1 MAIPPIPKKGRLKF
15 FLHPRHWHR
24 WLGVGAMRAV
34 SLLPL
39 PMLAW
44 GGGSLGALL
53 YHIHPSRRQIATINI
68 RKCFPELTA
77 AAQTQMVKRYFRVFG
92 QTLLDM
98 GIAWWASPRRLRR
111 LVTTHGRQHYDR
123 AVADGRNIILLV
135 PHLVGLEVGGL
146 RLSLDRSMCAV
157 FRHVDNE
164 VLRLVMEKGRTRF
177 ALSLMEYNKPLITL
191 VKKVRSGVPLY
202 YLPDQDPR
210 KRKLAFVPF
219 FGVSTATLTTLGRL
233 TKLTDAVVI
242 PCYCRQLP
250 GGKGY
255 EVAFKPPLKDFP
267 TDNAVSDAE
276 RMNREI
282 ERVVREIPEQYFWL
296 HKRFKTRPAG
306 EASFYPKEKRR

>member
-1 MAIPPIPKKGRLKF
+1 MAPPPIPKKGRLRF

-24 WLGVGAMRAV
+24 WLSVGVLRV
-34 SLLPL
+34 ISLLPL

-53 YHIHPSRRQIATINI
+53 YYIHPSRRQIATINI

-77 AAQTQMVKRYFRVFG
+77 AAQTQMVKRHFRVFG
-92 QTLLDM
+92 QALLDM
-98 GIAWWASPRRLRR
+98 GISWWGSPQRLRR
-111 LVTTHGRQHYDR
+111 LVTTHGREHYDR
-123 AVADGRNIILLV
+123 AIADGRNVILLV
-135 PHLVGLEVGGL
+135 PHFVGLEMGVM
-146 RLSLDRSMCAV
+146 RLSLDQSICAV

-164 VLRLVMEKGRTRF
+164 VLRLVIEKGRTRF
-177 ALSLMEYNKPLITL
+177 GLSLMEYNKPLITL

-210 KRKLAFVPF
+210 KRNPAFVPF

>member
-1 MAIPPIPKKGRLKF
+1 MAPPPIPKTGRLRF

-24 WLGVGAMRAV
+24 WLGVGVLRV
-34 SLLPL
+34 ISLLPL

-44 GGGSLGALL
+44 GGRNLGALL
-53 YHIHPSRRQIATINI
+53 YYMHPSRRQIATINI

-77 AAQTQMVKRYFRVFG
+77 AAQTQMVKRHFRVFG
-92 QTLLDM
+92 QALLGM
-98 GIAWWASPRRLRR
+98 GIAWWASPQRLRR
-111 LVTTHGRQHYDR
+111 LVTTRGREHYDR
-123 AVADGRNIILLV
+123 AIADGRNIILLM
-135 PHLVGLEVGGL
+135 PHFVGLEIAGI
-146 RLSLDRSMCAV
+146 RLSLDRSTCAV

-164 VLRLVMEKGRTRF
+164 VLRLIMEKGRTRF
-177 ALSLMEYNKPLITL
+177 GLSLMEYNKPFITL

-210 KRKLAFVPF
+210 KRNPAFVPF

-296 HKRFKTRPAG
+296 HKRFKTRPPG

>member
-77 AAQTQMVKRYFRVFG
+77 AAQTQMVKRHFRVFG

-98 GIAWWASPRRLRR
+98 GIAWWASPQRLRR

-135 PHLVGLEVGGL
+135 PHLVGLEIGGV
-146 RLSLDRSMCAV
+146 RISLDHPILGLI
-157 FRHVDNE
+157 RHVDNE

-210 KRKLAFVPF
+210 KRKPAFVPF

-306 EASFYPKEKRR
+306 EAHFYPKEKRR

>member
-53 YHIHPSRRQIATINI
+53 YYIHPSRRQIATINI

-77 AAQTQMVKRYFRVFG
+77 AAQTQMVKRHFRVFG

-98 GIAWWASPRRLRR
+98 GIAWWASPQRLRR

-135 PHLVGLEVGGL
+135 PHLVGLEIGGV
-146 RLSLDRSMCAV
+146 RISLDHPILGLI
-157 FRHVDNE
+157 RHVDNE
-164 VLRLVMEKGRTRF
+164 VLRLVMEKGRSRF
-177 ALSLMEYNKPLITL
+177 GFTLMEYNKPMISL
-191 VKKVRSGVPLY
+191 VKKIREGLPIY